1 MTWTGEAGGA
11 ISHVQVTLPEASGW
25 SDVQLEVWP
34 ARREGIVI
42 EPDPTAGRATLASI
56 VSVIDFALLSP
67 SQSDWWV
74 TVSAVG
80 TDGQRHT
87 IAADLRLGRP
97 PHFHGSLLN
106 WLIQAP

>member
-1 MTWTGEAGGA
+1 M
-11 ISHVQVTLPEASGW
+11 
-25 SDVQLEVWP
+25 
-34 ARREGIVI
+34 
-42 EPDPTAGRATLASI
+42 PDPTATRATQVSNG
-56 VSVIDFALLSP
+56 SVIDLTSLSP

-74 TVSAVG
+74 TVSAIG

-106 WLIQAP
+106 WLIHSL